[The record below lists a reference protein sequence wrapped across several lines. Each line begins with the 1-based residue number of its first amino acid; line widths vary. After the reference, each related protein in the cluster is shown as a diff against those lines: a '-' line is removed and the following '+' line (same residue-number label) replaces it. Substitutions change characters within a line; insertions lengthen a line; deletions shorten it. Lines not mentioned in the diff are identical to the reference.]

1 MRISSLRPS
10 PALFIAVGALVVA
23 LGGTSYAAAKI
34 SGSQIKKH
42 TIAGNRLINNTLTGT
57 QINESK
63 LGTVPKA
70 KHATTA
76 NTATTAGSANTA
88 NTANTAT
95 SATSVDGQNVGTFT
109 LNVAKDA
116 AVQTLTLRDLVLKA
130 SCPGGAAV
138 LTATGT
144 VASGESLVAS
154 SLDAG
159 SVGTTHDGS
168 FTTEKNDAIT
178 PVSSTN
184 GTATVIVTSSAA
196 SVTTITLGY
205 ETNTDQSCT
214 FSGSGVQTG

>member
-57 QINESK
+57 QINEST
-63 LGTVPKA
+63 LGTVPQA

-76 NTATTAGSANTA
+76 NTATTASSA